1 MAYEKLIM
9 ESCGCTAT
17 EAPVVEEFMRGE
29 HPTLDGLS
37 KTAFRKEARACLE
50 VMRHDTKF
58 TREFAATMG
67 LPDPWPQHHGRVV

>member
-37 KTAFRKEARACLE
+37 KNTIDHA
-50 VMRHDTKF
+50 
-58 TREFAATMG
+58 G
-67 LPDPWPQHHGRVV
+67 LPLDKKAYDE